1 MLAQAVGFRT
11 GRTLLMPLAGMEG
24 IRPGAE
30 VAATGRALMAPVGE
44 HLLGRVLDGLGRPI
58 DGMGPLAPG
67 TRYEPIE
74 GKPPSPLGRPADRA
88 SGSRSACA
96 RSTP

>member
-30 VAATGRALMAPVGE
+30 VVATGRALMAPVGDG
-44 HLLGRVLDGLGRPI
+44 LLGRVLDGLGRPI
-58 DGMGPLAPG
+58 DGLGPL
-67 TRYEPIE
+67 
-74 GKPPSPLGRPADRA
+74 PLGRAPRAGRRQAAEPARA
-88 SGSRSACA
+88 ARRSRSGSPSACA